1 LRGHEG
7 GVLSLSWC
15 QQDSDL
21 LLSCGKDNRT
31 ICWNPQTGEPYGEFP
46 VVTNWTFQTRW
57 NPQNPNLLAT
67 ASFDG
72 KIAVQT
78 TQNTKSDAQKVG
90 PQAHAL
96 DGEDFFNKAQS
107 QPQTASFSLQKAPKW
122 LERPC
127 GASFGFGGKVISF
140 ARSEVDGAPKRQS
153 VIRISNF
160 AVDTEVGNVTEAF
173 ETAMSEHDLDKICE
187 TRIAQANL
195 EAEKTDWK
203 VIETLTAANPRKELI
218 NYLGFPNDEGEAA
231 DQLSKLSVKD
241 DDEGLSAAR
250 ANGTKNNRLSSFFDS
265 NQDGDNFLSDL
276 AATKGA
282 KTNNPFHIYS
292 DSEPES
298 DKKITRALMLGHF
311 DKAMEVCLREDR
323 LSDAFM
329 IAICG
334 GQQAIDKVQ
343 KAYFTK
349 QASGPKYL
357 RLLASVVGKNLWDV
371 VYNADLGNW
380 REVMATLCTYASA
393 EEFPDLCEAL
403 GDRLE
408 EELTHNPE
416 HASLRNDASFC
427 YIAGSKLEKVVGV
440 WIAELES
447 NEKMAMQDT
456 SQDSTF
462 SVHARALQSFIEKVT
477 VFRDV
482 THYQDNERRSTS
494 DWKLAPLYEKYTE
507 YADIVAAHGQLKI
520 AEKYL
525 DLLPEKYPAAE
536 VARNRVKQATQKTS
550 TQPAARQPAH
560 ANVTS
565 QRAPTNVPSFED
577 QRRPMNNTGAR
588 PPNQYAPQSLSQP
601 ENLYGQQQGPGQYG
615 APSFP
620 PAQQAPGQFRIPPP
634 PTFGA
639 PMQPQ
644 GLGPPPRN
652 MNASPAAPPPP
663 KPKDVGNWNDT
674 PESFFKPPTSRR
686 STPAVQLPVV
696 SAPFPNQQPTM
707 ATPPMAGQAF
717 QPRSTPPAPPPPRG
731 AAPPPRT
738 MTPQTNGPPSYAQQL
753 ERTTSSAA
761 SLYAPS
767 QPNNQPGS
775 IMAQPQIPRG
785 PSPYN
790 APPSGPP
797 AGNRYAPA
805 PQPQQQ
811 QQQVPPTQRAPP
823 PPNPYASRQNF
834 SHPQDNPVNQ
844 YGPQGVPP
852 QQSGLP
858 PQSFPPT
865 GPPQGQGSRPST
877 AQSQRAQ
884 PLKPATPK
892 YRKY

>member
-1 LRGHEG
+1 M
-7 GVLSLSWC
+7 
-15 QQDSDL
+15 
-21 LLSCGKDNRT
+21 LSCGKDNRT

-57 NPQNPNLLAT
+57 NPYNPNLLAT

-72 KIAVQT
+72 KIAVHT
-78 TQNTKSDAQKVG
+78 TQNTKSDAQNAG
-90 PQAHAL
+90 TQAQAL

-140 ARSEVDGAPKRQS
+140 TRLEEGASKRQS

-160 AVDTEVGNVTEAF
+160 AVDREIGNMTEAF
-173 ETAMSEHDLDKICE
+173 ETAMSEHDLSKICE
-187 TRIAQANL
+187 TRIAQASF

-203 VIETLTAANPRKELI
+203 VIETLTATNPRKELI
-218 NYLGFPNDEGEAA
+218 NYLGFLKDEGEAA
-231 DQLSKLSVKD
+231 DELSKLSVKD
-241 DDEGLSAAR
+241 EDEQLSTTQ

-265 NQDGDNFLSDL
+265 NQDGDNFLADL

-292 DSEPES
+292 DSESES
-298 DKKITRALMLGHF
+298 DKKITRALMLGQF
-311 DKAMEVCLREDR
+311 DRAMEVCLREDR

-371 VYNADLGNW
+371 VYNADLRNW

-447 NEKMAMQDT
+447 NEKEAMQEP
-456 SQDSTF
+456 SKDSTF

-482 THYQDNERRSTS
+482 TRYQDNDRRSTS

-507 YADIVAAHGQLKI
+507 YADIVAAHGHLKV

-536 VARNRVKQATQKTS
+536 VARNRVKQATQKAP
-550 TQPAARQPAH
+550 TQPTTKQPVH
-560 ANVTS
+560 TNLTS

-577 QRRPMNNTGAR
+577 QRRPMNTTATR

-601 ENLYGQQQGPGQYG
+601 ENLYGQQ
-615 APSFP
+615 
-620 PAQQAPGQFRIPPP
+620 APGSYSTPNYSSGQQPPSQFRIPPP
-634 PTFGA
+634 PAFGA

-652 MNASPAAPPPP
+652 VNASPAAPPPS
-663 KPKDVGNWNDT
+663 KPKDAGNWNDT

-686 STPAVQLPVV
+686 STPAAQPPVV

-731 AAPPPRT
+731 AAPPRT
-738 MTPQTNGPPSYAQQL
+738 MTPHMNGPAASYAQQL
-753 ERTTSSAA
+753 ERPTSSAA

-775 IMAQPQIPRG
+775 IVPLPQIPRG
-785 PSPYN
+785 VSPYN

-811 QQQVPPTQRAPP
+811 QQQQQAPPTQRGPP
-823 PPNPYASRQNF
+823 PPNPYASRQSF
-834 SHPQDNPVNQ
+834 SHPQDNAVNQ
-844 YGPQGVPP
+844 YGPQAVSP
-852 QQSGLP
+852 QRTGPP

-865 GPPQGQGSRPST
+865 GPPQGQGSRPGT
-877 AQSQRAQ
+877 AQSHRTQHS
-884 PLKPATPK
+884 KTVTPK
-892 YRKY
+892 YRKFPCLKCTGHMGY

>member
-1 LRGHEG
+1 M
-7 GVLSLSWC
+7 
-15 QQDSDL
+15 

-31 ICWNPQTGEPYGEFP
+31 ICWNPQTGDQYGEFP

-57 NPQNPNLLAT
+57 NPHNPSLLAT

-78 TQNTKSDAQKVG
+78 TQNTKSDAQKAG
-90 PQAHAL
+90 TQAQAL

-140 ARSEVDGAPKRQS
+140 TRSEADGASKRQS

-160 AVDTEVGNVTEAF
+160 AVDTEIGNMTEAF
-173 ETAMSEHDLDKICE
+173 ETAMSEHDLNNICE
-187 TRIAQANL
+187 TRITQANF

-218 NYLGFPNDEGEAA
+218 NYLGFSKNEDEAA
-231 DQLSKLSVKD
+231 DELSKLNVKD
-241 DDEGLSAAR
+241 DDERLSASQ

-265 NQDGDNFLSDL
+265 NQDGENFLADL

-298 DKKITRALMLGHF
+298 DKKITRALMLGQF
-311 DKAMEVCLREDR
+311 DQAMEVCLREDR

-440 WIAELES
+440 WIAELET
-447 NEKMAMQDT
+447 NEKIAMQDT
-456 SQDSTF
+456 SKDSTF

-494 DWKLAPLYEKYTE
+494 GWKLAPLYEKYTE
-507 YADIVAAHGQLKI
+507 YADIVAAHGHLKI

-560 ANVTS
+560 PNAPS
-565 QRAPTNVPSFED
+565 QKAPSNVPSFED
-577 QRRPMNNTGAR
+577 QRRPVNNAAGR
-588 PPNQYAPQSLSQP
+588 PPNQYAPPSLSQP
-601 ENLYGQQQGPGQYG
+601 ENLYGQQAPGPYG
-615 APSFP
+615 APNFP
-620 PAQQAPGQFRIPPP
+620 STQQPTSQFRIPPP

-663 KPKDVGNWNDT
+663 KPKDMGSWNDT

-686 STPAVQLPVV
+686 STPAQPPIV
-696 SAPFPNQQPTM
+696 SAPFPNQQHTM
-707 ATPPMAGQAF
+707 STPPMAGQPF
-717 QPRSTPPAPPPPRG
+717 QPRSTPPAPPPPKG
-731 AAPPPRT
+731 VAPPPRT
-738 MTPQTNGPPSYAQQL
+738 ITPQMNGPPSYAQQL
-753 ERTTSSAA
+753 ERPASSAA
-761 SLYAPS
+761 NLYAPS
-767 QPNNQPGS
+767 QLTNQPGA
-775 IMAQPQIPRG
+775 ILPQPQIPRG

-811 QQQVPPTQRAPP
+811 QQQAPPTQRAPP
-823 PPNPYASRQNF
+823 PPNPYVPRQSF

-844 YGPQGVPP
+844 FGPQGVSP
-852 QQSGLP
+852 QQSGPP

-865 GPPQGQGSRPST
+865 GPPQGHGSRPNTS
-877 AQSQRAQ
+877 QSQRAQ
-884 PLKPATPK
+884 PPKPATPK
-892 YRKY
+892 HRKTSLSNCIA

>member
-1 LRGHEG
+1 M
-7 GVLSLSWC
+7 
-15 QQDSDL
+15 
-21 LLSCGKDNRT
+21 LSCGKDNRT

-57 NPQNPNLLAT
+57 NPYNPNLLAT

-72 KIAVQT
+72 KIAVHT
-78 TQNTKSDAQKVG
+78 TQNTKSDAQSAG
-90 PQAHAL
+90 TQAQAL

-140 ARSEVDGAPKRQS
+140 TRSEEGASKRQS

-160 AVDTEVGNVTEAF
+160 AVDTEIGNMTEAF
-173 ETAMSEHDLDKICE
+173 ETAMSEQDLSKICE
-187 TRIAQANL
+187 TRIVQAGF

-203 VIETLTAANPRKELI
+203 VIETLTATNPRKELI
-218 NYLGFPNDEGEAA
+218 NYLGFLKDEGEAA
-231 DQLSKLSVKD
+231 DELSKLSVKD
-241 DDEGLSAAR
+241 EDEQLSTTK

-265 NQDGDNFLSDL
+265 NQDGDNFLADL

-292 DSEPES
+292 DSESES
-298 DKKITRALMLGHF
+298 DKKITRALMLGQF
-311 DKAMEVCLREDR
+311 DRAMEVCLREDR

-447 NEKMAMQDT
+447 NEKVAMQDP
-456 SQDSTF
+456 SKDSTF

-482 THYQDNERRSTS
+482 TRYQDNDRRSTS

-507 YADIVAAHGQLKI
+507 YADIVAAHGHLKI

-525 DLLPEKYPAAE
+525 DLLPEKYPAVE
-536 VARNRVKQATQKTS
+536 VARNRVKQATQKAP
-550 TQPAARQPAH
+550 TQPTTKQPVH
-560 ANVTS
+560 TNLTS
-565 QRAPTNVPSFED
+565 QRGPTNVPSFED
-577 QRRPMNNTGAR
+577 QRRPMNKTATR

-601 ENLYGQQQGPGQYG
+601 ENLYGQQ
-615 APSFP
+615 
-620 PAQQAPGQFRIPPP
+620 APGSYSTPNYSSGQQPPSQFRIPPP
-634 PTFGA
+634 PMFGA

-652 MNASPAAPPPP
+652 MNASPAAPPPS

-686 STPAVQLPVV
+686 STPAAQPPVV
-696 SAPFPNQQPTM
+696 SAPFPNQQPTT

-738 MTPQTNGPPSYAQQL
+738 MTPHMNGPAASYAQQL
-753 ERTTSSAA
+753 ERPTSSAA

-775 IMAQPQIPRG
+775 IVPLPQIPRG
-785 PSPYN
+785 VSPYN

-811 QQQVPPTQRAPP
+811 QQQQQAPPTQRGPP
-823 PPNPYASRQNF
+823 PPNPYALRQSF
-834 SHPQDNPVNQ
+834 SHPQDNAVNQ
-844 YGPQGVPP
+844 YGPQAVSP
-852 QQSGLP
+852 QQPGPP

-865 GPPQGQGSRPST
+865 GPPQGQGSRPGT

-884 PLKPATPK
+884 HSKPVTPK
-892 YRKY
+892 YRKFPCLKCAGHMGY